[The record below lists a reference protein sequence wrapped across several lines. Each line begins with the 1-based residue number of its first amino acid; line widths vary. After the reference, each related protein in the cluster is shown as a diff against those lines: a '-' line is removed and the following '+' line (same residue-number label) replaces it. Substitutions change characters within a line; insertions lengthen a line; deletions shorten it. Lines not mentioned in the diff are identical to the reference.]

1 MTTIAKRM
9 ALRQTSIALAVLA
22 IYTPAHADDNEI
34 AALIKPSSTVS
45 VGVAGV
51 SGNAADRGI
60 FGQYS
65 GMRNSDVYGLLDLDY
80 ITRDDASG
88 TWMTLKALN
97 LGLDTRELSFSREK
111 QGDWKYTADYSE
123 LSRVNPR
130 TINTGMTGAGTTTPT
145 IVRLATPGSGTD
157 IELKTERKAATLGF
171 EKWISPGLQ
180 LEVNFKNEQKTG
192 DRLWGRGYD
201 CASYVCGSSTTTAMN
216 QGAFVKNALLLLPE
230 PIDSITRQID
240 AKANFHDEKLLIT
253 LGYYGSFYNNMNGN
267 LTATVPNVFNNGLGR
282 PFPGYPAVS
291 SAIIPGGGMSLQN
304 VLQTPMALPP
314 DNQAHQVYLDGSYGF
329 TPKTKANFKFAY
341 TNATQTDSF
350 AGMGLTG
357 APAGSNSLN
366 AKVDSVLGQL
376 GFSSRPLDKLTV
388 LANVRYEHKDD
399 KTPAALYNLEP
410 GSAVPATTPASY
422 TNVGA
427 YWNNNST
434 TSTRVASKI
443 EASYRLPAS
452 LRATL
457 GVDYNSLE
465 REVPTSLADE
475 KVAGLGALREK
486 NTDLGYRAELR
497 RSMSDTLNGGISYS
511 SSKRSGSDW
520 TSLSTL
526 NPATPGISAANLALI
541 NLYCG
546 GVACYGQQLPASS
559 ILGMAATTPFPL
571 SQTDVKRDKWK
582 LSMDWNPIDR
592 LSLQLVLE
600 HGTDTNTAPV
610 NDVAG
615 GKGWRDSA
623 VKLYSLDAS
632 FALSEKLNLSAY
644 ASRGD
649 QTQLVNHSAG
659 YMADLNNINQ
669 TFGLNLTAKPS
680 SQLVLNANLTYLNDV
695 NKYGLAAATGT
706 AGTLPGVLTVVQPS
720 AANLAQAA
728 IGLPDATFRQLALKL
743 SGKYA
748 LNKNADLRIDLV
760 RQHVNFSEWT
770 WSSNGV
776 PFTYADNTTVNM
788 QQKQDVTYMGV
799 SYSYRF

>member
-1 MTTIAKRM
+1 MNTNSKRM
-9 ALRQTSIALAVLA
+9 ALRQTAIALAVLA
-22 IYTPAHADDNEI
+22 VFTPAHADDDEI
-34 AALIKPSSTVS
+34 AALIKPSSTIS

-51 SGNAADRGI
+51 SGNPADRAI

-65 GMRNSDVYGLLDLDY
+65 GMRKSDYYGLIDLDY
-80 ITRDDASG
+80 VTRDDATG
-88 TWMTLKALN
+88 TWMMAKAVN

-123 LSRVNPR
+123 LTRVNPR
-130 TINTGMTGAGTTTPT
+130 TINTGMTGVGTTTPT
-145 IVRLATPGSGTD
+145 IARLATPGTGAE

-192 DRLWGRGYD
+192 ARLWGRGYD
-201 CASYVCGSSTTTAMN
+201 CAAYVCGASTATAIN
-216 QGAFVKNALLLLPE
+216 QANFVKNALLLLPE
-230 PIDSITRQID
+230 PIDSVTRQID
-240 AKANFHDEKLLIT
+240 AKANFHDDKLL
-253 LGYYGSFYNNMNGN
+253 LSMGYYGSFYNNMNGN
-267 LTATVPNVFNNGLGR
+267 MTATVPNVFNNGLGQ
-282 PFPGYPAVS
+282 PLPGYPAVS
-291 SAIIPGGGMSLQN
+291 SAIYPGGGMSLQN

-314 DNQAHQVYLDGSYGF
+314 DNMAHQVYLDGSYGF

-341 TNATQTDSF
+341 THATQTDNY

-357 APAGSNSLN
+357 APAGSSSLN
-366 AKVDSVLGQL
+366 AKVDSVLGQM
-376 GFSSRPLDKLTV
+376 GFSSRPLDKLT
-388 LANVRYEHKDD
+388 LLGNVRYEHKDD
-399 KTPAALYNLEP
+399 KTPSALYNIEP
-410 GSAVPATTPASY
+410 VSTVPATTPASY
-422 TNVGA
+422 TSVGA
-427 YWNNNST
+427 YWNNNNTS
-434 TSTRVASKI
+434 STRVASKL

-465 REVPTSLADE
+465 REVPTNLADE

-486 NTDLGYRAELR
+486 NTDLGWRAELR
-497 RSMSDTLNGGISYS
+497 RSMSDTLNGGLSYS

-541 NLYCG
+541 NMYCG
-546 GVACYGQQLPASS
+546 GVACYGQQLPAGS
-559 ILGMAATTPFPL
+559 ILGLSANTPFPL

-582 LSMDWNPIDR
+582 LSADWNPIDR

-600 HGTDTNTAPV
+600 HGTDTNTAPI
-610 NDVAG
+610 NTVAG

-623 VKLYSLDAS
+623 VKLYSLDAA
-632 FALSEKLNLSAY
+632 FALSEKINLSAY

-649 QTQLVNHSAG
+649 QTQMINHSTG
-659 YMADLNNINQ
+659 YMADLNNINK

-680 SQLVLNANLTYLNDV
+680 SDLVLNANLTFLNDV
-695 NKYGLAAATGT
+695 NKYGIAAATST
-706 AGTLPGVLTVVQPS
+706 AGTLPGVLTVVAPS

-743 SGKYA
+743 SAKYA
-748 LNKNADLRIDLV
+748 LKKNADLRFDIV
-760 RQHVNFSEWT
+760 RQQVNFSEWT
-770 WSSNGV
+770 WSNNGV

-788 QQKQDVTYMGV
+788 KQKQDVTYLGV
-799 SYSYRF
+799 SYSYKF